1 MFLEILIAFFLGFIA
16 GTFSGLTPGIHVN
29 LVCVIL
35 LSAAPWLIPI
45 TGVFPLIVFIVSMAI
60 THTFLDTLPSIFL
73 GAPDADN
80 VAIILPGH
88 KLLLEGKG
96 HEAVKL
102 TIAGSFLSLILSIM
116 LVPLLIFIVP
126 WMYDKIEFV
135 VGWLILLVVI
145 FMILKEKTL
154 TKKLWAFLVFSIS
167 GLLGMIVLDFPSL
180 DQPLLPLLS
189 GLFGVSGL
197 LMSLNDDVLPPP
209 QSFDTTVDVETSTIV
224 QALFAAVTSGWLASL
239 LPGLG
244 SAQAAILS
252 GTVFRNLGNYGYLI
266 LVGGINTV
274 NFLLSLVT
282 LYTLDKARNGAVI
295 VVQQLV
301 EKISL
306 PQIIVL
312 MIVALLAGAMGTLL
326 CLWMSR
332 VFISL
337 MDTVSY
343 PLLCW
348 IVICIIVFFVFLFSG
363 MYGFLVLAISTAVGM
378 IPVLAGIGRNHSMGC
393 LLIPVLLYFLV

>member
-1 MFLEILIAFFLGFIA
+1 M
-16 GTFSGLTPGIHVN
+16 
-29 LVCVIL
+29 
-35 LSAAPWLIPI
+35 
-45 TGVFPLIVFIVSMAI
+45 
-60 THTFLDTLPSIFL
+60 
-73 GAPDADN
+73 
-80 VAIILPGH
+80 
-88 KLLLEGKG
+88 
-96 HEAVKL
+96 
-102 TIAGSFLSLILSIM
+102 
-116 LVPLLIFIVP
+116 
-126 WMYDKIEFV
+126 
-135 VGWLILLVVI
+135 
-145 FMILKEKTL
+145 
-154 TKKLWAFLVFSIS
+154 
-167 GLLGMIVLDFPSL
+167 
-180 DQPLLPLLS
+180 
-189 GLFGVSGL
+189 
-197 LMSLNDDVLPPP
+197 
-209 QSFDTTVDVETSTIV
+209 